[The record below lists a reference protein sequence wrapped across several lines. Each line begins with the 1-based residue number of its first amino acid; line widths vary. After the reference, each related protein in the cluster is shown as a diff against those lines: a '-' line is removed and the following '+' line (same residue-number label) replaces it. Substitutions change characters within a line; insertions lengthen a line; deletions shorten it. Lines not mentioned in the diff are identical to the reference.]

1 MNHTKV
7 KGVASADGKDSP
19 SQPGKV
25 IFSWVLGRLDRQ
37 AADLFLV
44 RVPRCSAA
52 PSEVVDVQSQHE
64 RNVPPQSGHTQASS
78 SLQQIQRS
86 LIAAQLAPM
95 IWAYSQAAL
104 FSSLAL
110 STVSSIW
117 LPQRASIP
125 PRRTP
130 P

>member
-7 KGVASADGKDSP
+7 KGVASAGGKDSP

-25 IFSWVLGRLDRQ
+25 IFSRVLSGLDLQ
-37 AADLFLV
+37 GADLFLL
-44 RVPRCSAA
+44 RVLRCSAA
-52 PSEVVDVQSQHE
+52 PSEVVDLQSQQE
-64 RNVPPQSGHTQASS
+64 RNAPLRSRHTQPP
-78 SLQQIQRS
+78 SLPQIQRS

-110 STVSSIW
+110 SIVSSTW
-117 LPQRASIP
+117 LPQPTSVAK
-125 PRRTP
+125 RRTP